1 MNVDNRRRKR
11 IGLALLSLTALAGTP
26 LALALRAPTAA
37 AASVS

>member
-26 LALALRAPTAA
+26 LALSATPTAA